1 MPNKS
6 PIRWVSEHCYPW
18 NDESDM
24 ERKSIIGY
32 SRVNYSRDNKA
43 MKDMSL
49 TYVYGGHVSKETTQ
63 EPPGLSSLP

>member
-6 PIRWVSEHCYPW
+6 SIRLVSEHCYPW
-18 NDESDM
+18 NDESGM

-49 TYVYGGHVSKETTQ
+49 TYVYGGHVSKETAQ
-63 EPPGLSSLP
+63 EPLGLSSLQ